1 MFAQKYEVLIKIVD
15 IGNITKAAAELGYSQ
30 SAISHVVST
39 LEREWAIKLLHRD
52 RHGVRLTS
60 EGEALM
66 PGIRRVVKENLN
78 LLKQIEEMQRLE
90 RGLIHVGGF
99 PSALNNL
106 IPELTAGFSERYP
119 MIQFKFRHGG
129 YQDIEQLIAEG
140 QLDCGFV
147 QLPTTISMDTI
158 PLFEERMLA
167 IFPEGTRPEQK
178 YFPLSDLSQETFI
191 MVKNIDYELSHIL
204 SDDKI
209 LTNQKFYSD
218 YDYSIIP
225 MVANGLGMCILPE
238 LLLANTPHRLEIKE
252 LDPPSFRTVGI
263 GYNKNTISRA
273 TQAFIAYAQEHFK
286 KINDK

>member
-1 MFAQKYEVLIKIVD
+1 LSAQKYEVLIKIVE

-39 LEREWAIKLLHRD
+39 LERDWNVKLLHRD

-66 PGIRRVVKENLN
+66 PGIRRVVKENRS
-78 LLKQIEEMQRLE
+78 LLKQIGEMQRLE

-106 IPELTAGFSERYP
+106 IPELTAAFSKRYSK
-119 MIQFKFRHGG
+119 IQFKFRHGG
-129 YQDIEQLIAEG
+129 YQDVEQLIAEG

-147 QLPTTISMDTI
+147 QIPTTIPIDTI
-158 PLFEERMLA
+158 PLFEERILA

-178 YFPLSDLSQETFI
+178 RFPISELSQETFI
-191 MVKNIDYELSHIL
+191 MVKDIDHELAHVL
-204 SDDKI
+204 SDDKV

-225 MVANGLGMCILPE
+225 MVSNGLGMCILPE
-238 LLLANTPHRLEIKE
+238 LLLTNTPYRLEIKE

-273 TQAFIAYAQEHFK
+273 TQVFIDYAKEYFVK
-286 KINDK
+286 DPL

>member
-1 MFAQKYEVLIKIVD
+1 MSAQKYEILIKIVEV
-15 IGNITKAAAELGYSQ
+15 GNITKAAAELGYSQ

-39 LEREWAIKLLHRD
+39 LEREWNVRLLLRD
-52 RHGVRLTS
+52 RQGVRLTS

-66 PGIRRVVKENLN
+66 PGIRRVVKENRS
-78 LLKQIEEMQRLE
+78 LLKQIAEMQRLE
-90 RGLIHVGGF
+90 RGIIHVGAF

-106 IPELTAGFSERYP
+106 IPELTASFSEHYP
-119 MIQFKFRHGG
+119 KIQFKFRHGG

-147 QLPTTISMDTI
+147 QIPTTIPIDTI

-167 IFPEGTRPEQK
+167 IFPEGTRPEQTR
-178 YFPLSDLSQETFI
+178 FPLSDLAQETFI
-191 MVKNIDYELSHIL
+191 MVKDIDYELADVL
-204 SDDKI
+204 MDDKVSM
-209 LTNQKFYSD
+209 NQKFYSD

-238 LLLANTPHRLEIKE
+238 LLLTNTAYRLEIKE

-263 GYNKNTISRA
+263 GYNKNSISRA
-273 TQAFIAYAQEHFK
+273 TQTFIEYAKDHFNK
-286 KINDK
+286 DTR